1 MEGRFVTLFNAL
13 PAAGFRSPFTKYLV
27 YYDGPVAEADLC
39 GQGAS
44 DATGFGLAAMYVQ
57 ACSGAP
63 VSVVAAHELL
73 HTLGAV
79 PRGAPNRCPDPNGAH
94 TCDSM
99 ADLMHPFLDTSPL
112 DAKLLDP
119 GRDDYYGHSGTFTD
133 SQDSPWLVQLDRQ
146 QPFTTTISGSRWSDG
161 RRARPR
167 LRADLHDHVERVDAS
182 HPESCSPSRVE
193 ARSLGRRVH
202 RRLDLRCHGRPPASR
217 CRRSSLLS
225 VFRLSVA
232 VSGRGA
238 VRSSRAGITCR
249 PRCSAAFP
257 SFAPVGLDRDA
268 GEGLAVPLL
277 ERRVPRNETHVHGP
291 DDCCDERSSCLFTR
305 VVPRLTSSRRSGSVL
320 RVEAKHD
327 VLVVGAGCAGMRAA
341 IEAFDAG
348 ADVAMISKIHPV
360 RSHSGAAEG
369 GINAALGNAS
379 EDDPEKHAFDTVKGS
394 DYLGDQDA
402 IEILC
407 QEAPDDVYQ
416 LEHWGAVFSRTPDGR
431 IAQRPFGAA
440 GEPRTAYAADITGH
454 VLIHVLYEQVMK
466 RDIKT
471 YEEFFA
477 WKLVIDED
485 RCQGVISWD
494 LLDGGLKSI
503 GAKTVIL
510 ATGGAGRLYTGTTNA
525 YACTGDGMT
534 MALRAGVALKDM
546 EMMQFHPTTLAPTG
560 VLITEGCRGEGAYL
574 LNAQSERFLIRYAPN
589 AMELAS
595 RDVISRAEQT
605 EIDEGRGIDG
615 NVMLDLRHLGAE
627 RILERLHGTRE
638 LSMTFAGVDPIFEP
652 IPVRP
657 GAHYHMGGVD
667 TDVWGRTSLE
677 GLYAAGEVACVSVH
691 GANRLGGNAL
701 METITYGKRAGAH
714 AADWALSNTTIT
726 VPPSVEEDAE
736 RELKT
741 LLDRTD
747 GERPWQIRDELA
759 ETMHV
764 NFGVF
769 RREEQMLAQGD
780 LVQKLRERYERVVV
794 EDKGDVFNTDLTQA
808 LELGF
813 LLELAECMIV
823 SGLARKESRGAHAR
837 PYDYPDRDDESYLK
851 HTLVTWEDD
860 APKLDWKPVT
870 MTKWEPEERK
880 Y

>member
-1 MEGRFVTLFNAL
+1 M
-13 PAAGFRSPFTKYLV
+13 
-27 YYDGPVAEADLC
+27 
-39 GQGAS
+39 
-44 DATGFGLAAMYVQ
+44 DAV
-57 ACSGAP
+57 
-63 VSVVAAHELL
+63 
-73 HTLGAV
+73 
-79 PRGAPNRCPDPNGAH
+79 
-94 TCDSM
+94 
-99 ADLMHPFLDTSPL
+99 
-112 DAKLLDP
+112 
-119 GRDDYYGHSGTFTD
+119 
-133 SQDSPWLVQLDRQ
+133 
-146 QPFTTTISGSRWSDG
+146 
-161 RRARPR
+161 
-167 LRADLHDHVERVDAS
+167 
-182 HPESCSPSRVE
+182 
-193 ARSLGRRVH
+193 
-202 RRLDLRCHGRPPASR
+202 
-217 CRRSSLLS
+217 
-225 VFRLSVA
+225 
-232 VSGRGA
+232 
-238 VRSSRAGITCR
+238 
-249 PRCSAAFP
+249 
-257 SFAPVGLDRDA
+257 
-268 GEGLAVPLL
+268 
-277 ERRVPRNETHVHGP
+277 
-291 DDCCDERSSCLFTR
+291 
-305 VVPRLTSSRRSGSVL
+305 
-320 RVEAKHD
+320 HD
-327 VLVVGAGCAGMRAA
+327 VVVVGAGCAGMRAA

-348 ADVAMISKIHPV
+348 ANVAMVSKIHPV

-407 QEAPDDVYQ
+407 REAPDDVYQ
-416 LEHWGAVFSRTPDGR
+416 LEHWGAVFSRTEDGR

-466 RDIKT
+466 RDIPT
-471 YEEFFA
+471 YEEYFA
-477 WKLVIDED
+477 WKLVVDD
-485 RCQGVISWD
+485 GRCQGVIAWD
-494 LLDGGLKSI
+494 LLRGGLTSI

-574 LNAQSERFLIRYAPN
+574 LNAQAERFLVHYAPN

-605 EIDEGRGIDG
+605 EIDAGRGLDG
-615 NVMLDLRHLGAE
+615 NVLLDLRHLGAE
-627 RILERLHGTRE
+627 KILERLHGTRE
-638 LSMTFAGVDPIFEP
+638 LSMTFAGVDPIYEP

-667 TDVWGRTSLE
+667 TDVWGLTSLE

-701 METITYGKRAGAH
+701 METITFGKRVGRH
-714 AADWALSNTTIT
+714 AAEWSLANTTVE
-726 VPPSVEEDAE
+726 VPASAETDAE

-747 GERPWQIRDELA
+747 GERPWKIRDELA

-769 RREEQMLAQGD
+769 RREEQMVEQGTI
-780 LVQKLRERYERVVV
+780 VQSLRERFERVVV
-794 EDKGDVFNTDLTQA
+794 EDKGDVFNSDLTQA

-813 LLELAECMIV
+813 LLELAECMVV

-837 PYDYPDRDDESYLK
+837 PYDYPDRDDENYLR
-851 HTLVTWEDD
+851 HTMVTWKDG

-870 MTKWEPEERK
+870 MTKWQPQERT
-880 Y
+880 YCP

>member
-1 MEGRFVTLFNAL
+1 M
-13 PAAGFRSPFTKYLV
+13 
-27 YYDGPVAEADLC
+27 D
-39 GQGAS
+39 
-44 DATGFGLAAMYVQ
+44 
-57 ACSGAP
+57 
-63 VSVVAAHELL
+63 
-73 HTLGAV
+73 
-79 PRGAPNRCPDPNGAH
+79 
-94 TCDSM
+94 
-99 ADLMHPFLDTSPL
+99 
-112 DAKLLDP
+112 
-119 GRDDYYGHSGTFTD
+119 
-133 SQDSPWLVQLDRQ
+133 
-146 QPFTTTISGSRWSDG
+146 
-161 RRARPR
+161 
-167 LRADLHDHVERVDAS
+167 
-182 HPESCSPSRVE
+182 
-193 ARSLGRRVH
+193 
-202 RRLDLRCHGRPPASR
+202 
-217 CRRSSLLS
+217 
-225 VFRLSVA
+225 
-232 VSGRGA
+232 
-238 VRSSRAGITCR
+238 
-249 PRCSAAFP
+249 
-257 SFAPVGLDRDA
+257 
-268 GEGLAVPLL
+268 
-277 ERRVPRNETHVHGP
+277 
-291 DDCCDERSSCLFTR
+291 
-305 VVPRLTSSRRSGSVL
+305 
-320 RVEAKHD
+320 AKHD

-379 EDDPEKHAFDTVKGS
+379 EDDPEKHAYDTVKGS

-402 IEILC
+402 VEILC
-407 QEAPDDVYQ
+407 QEAPGDVYE

-466 RDIKT
+466 RDIPT

-477 WKLVIDED
+477 WKLVVDD
-485 RCQGVISWD
+485 GRCQGVIAWD
-494 LLDGGLKSI
+494 LVSGGLKSI

-525 YACTGDGMT
+525 YACTGDGMAL
-534 MALRAGVALKDM
+534 ALRAGVPLKDM

-574 LNAQSERFLIRYAPN
+574 LNAQAERFLVRYAPS

-605 EIDEGRGIDG
+605 EIDQGRGVDG
-615 NVMLDLRHLGAE
+615 NVLLDLRHLGAE
-627 RILERLHGTRE
+627 KIVERLHGTRE
-638 LSMTFAGVDPIFEP
+638 LSMTFAGVDPIYEP

-667 TDVWGRTSLE
+667 TDVWGRTTLD

-701 METITYGKRAGAH
+701 METITYGKRAGRH
-714 AADWALSNTTIT
+714 ASEWALTHTTVA
-726 VPPSVEEDAE
+726 VPPSVEADAE
-736 RELKT
+736 RELST
-741 LLDRTD
+741 LLDRTE
-747 GERPWQIRDELA
+747 GERPWRIRDELA
-759 ETMHV
+759 ETMHE

-769 RREEQMLAQGD
+769 RREEQMLEQGTI
-780 LVQKLRERYERVVV
+780 VQSLRERYERVVV

-813 LLELAECMIV
+813 LLELAECMV
-823 SGLARKESRGAHAR
+823 VCGLARKESRGAHAR
-837 PYDYPDRDDESYLK
+837 PYDYPDRDDEDFLR
-851 HTLVTWEDD
+851 HTLVTWEDE

-870 MTKWEPEERK
+870 ITKWQPEERK